1 MTKQNIPQPSG
12 WHLVNIIGLLLMVV
26 VWLTPF
32 MFAPFTSE
40 LFELNKMHFVYA
52 MTAIC
57 VLLSGIYL
65 VWART
70 MIVPRTWMDI
80 PIILFVTGLLIT
92 TASSIHPYTSIVGY
106 YTRFHGGLLSYASY
120 ILIWVMLIAFVG
132 IHPLR
137 KQRVQTLLTGFVLSS
152 MMVAIYG
159 VMQHFGF
166 DEDLWKQDVVNRVF
180 SSLGQPNWLAALLCM
195 AIPLSWVYVL
205 KIDKLL
211 SWRSLWL
218 VVYAILYLCLLYT
231 RSRSGYLGFL
241 SAGVVFVLMSGLVA
255 WKTLSVKPWL
265 VRIGLVG
272 LIALLL
278 GIGSSTPFTPS
289 VWDRLQAEE
298 VVSQPVINPLVPVGG
313 TDSGEIRKI
322 VWAGAWELGKQN
334 WLVGT
339 GLDTFAYSY
348 YWVRPVE
355 HNMVSEWDFIYNRA
369 HNEYLNWWAT
379 TGVVG
384 LGTYM
389 VVLIAAYAVMLRPS
403 WQLVKSKGEVE
414 IRNEL
419 LWVAGITAGF
429 TTILVTNF
437 FGFSVVVTGLMMFVL
452 PACAILMV
460 DEQPYR
466 VMQIHKW
473 IAVVMASLLMAISVL
488 WLLYTSSTYYAN
500 LHYAAARKEYDRRHY
515 ESAFALMEKAQRYNP
530 WEPTLMDYSSRVATN
545 LAIEYYFNDQ
555 KELAEL
561 TSLYA
566 IDKMHT
572 ALDRNPYHSTFWK
585 NQADRM
591 ITLSTLNSQYLTD
604 ALASLI
610 LAHELAPTDPK
621 ILYNTALLHA
631 RIGDIDTAIETLH
644 KTLELKPNYTDALF
658 ASAVY
663 YHRRSLDETG
673 VVISSGDHA
682 TGIKYLEE
690 YLQYAPDDVDKQ
702 KMLAEWRAEIE

>member
-1 MTKQNIPQPSG
+1 
-12 WHLVNIIGLLLMVV
+12 
-26 VWLTPF
+26 
-32 MFAPFTSE
+32 
-40 LFELNKMHFVYA
+40 
-52 MTAIC
+52 
-57 VLLSGIYL
+57 
-65 VWART
+65 
-70 MIVPRTWMDI
+70 
-80 PIILFVTGLLIT
+80 
-92 TASSIHPYTSIVGY
+92 
-106 YTRFHGGLLSYASY
+106 
-120 ILIWVMLIAFVG
+120 MLIGFVG

-137 KQRVQTLLTGFVLSS
+137 KQRVQTLLTGFILSS
-152 MMVAIYG
+152 LMVGIYG

-166 DEDLWKQDVVNRVF
+166 DEDMWKQDVVNRVF

-195 AIPLSWVYVL
+195 AIPLSWVHIL

-218 VVYAILYLCLLYT
+218 LVYAILYLWLLYT
-231 RSRSGYLGFL
+231 RSRSGYLGFI
-241 SAGVVFVLMSGLVA
+241 SAGVVFMGMTGLVA
-255 WKTLSVKPWL
+255 WRNTMLKPWL
-265 VRIGLVG
+265 VRIGLIG
-272 LIALLL
+272 LVALVL
-278 GIGSSTPFTPS
+278 GVGSSTPFTPS
-289 VWDRLQAEE
+289 VWDKVKNEE
-298 VVSQPVINPLVPVGG
+298 VASQPVINPLVPVGG

-322 VWAGAWELGKQN
+322 VWAGAWELGKEN

-389 VVLIAAYAVMLRPS
+389 AVLLSAYAVLLRPS
-403 WQLVKSKGEVE
+403 WQLLKGLGEVKE
-414 IRNEL
+414 ETNY
-419 LWVAGITAGF
+419 LWVADITAGF

-452 PACAILMV
+452 PACAILLV

-466 VMQIHKW
+466 VVQIHKW
-473 IAVVMASLLMAISVL
+473 IAVILASLVMAISVL
-488 WLLYTSSTYYAN
+488 WLLYTLSTYYAN
-500 LHYAAARKEYDRRHY
+500 LHYAAARKEYYRRHY
-515 ESAFALMEKAQRYNP
+515 ESALALMEKAQRYNP
-530 WEPTLMDYSSRVATN
+530 WEPTLMDYASRVATN

-555 KELAEL
+555 KELAKL

-566 IDKMHT
+566 IDKIQT
-572 ALDRNPYHSTFWK
+572 ALDSNPYNSTLWK

-604 ALASLI
+604 ALSSLI

-621 ILYNTALLHA
+621 ILYNTALVHA
-631 RIGDIDTAIETLH
+631 RIGDIDTAIETLQE
-644 KTLELKPNYTDALF
+644 TLELKPNYTDALF

-663 YHRRSLDETG
+663 YHRRSLDDTG
-673 VVISSGDHA
+673 VVINSDDHA
-682 TGIKYLEE
+682 TGIERMKE
-690 YLQYAPDDVDKQ
+690 YLQYAPNDKDKQ
-702 KMLAEWRAEIE
+702 KMLTEWQAEVE